1 MKYQEGDVNQKSK
14 KAHYKILNCF
24 TNQEKLLLIL
34 YNDYSSIASE
44 AKHKAKHGEGLKIL
58 TSSQMLQKLPI
69 ALAKVKA
76 DNTSGNLQNEI
87 RKIIYSLY
95 IAKQII

>member
-1 MKYQEGDVNQKSK
+1 MLYKSREAIIK
-14 KAHYKILNCF
+14 F
-24 TNQEKLLLIL
+24 
-34 YNDYSSIASE
+34 YNDHSSIASE